1 MFFYILI
8 ITITTTIIYSEK
20 HCVNCKYFVRNPFL
34 DTFGKCSAFRKNTDY
49 NKIDYLVSGKEKI
62 EYKFCVTAR
71 ENEDLCGEEGKMYME
86 RNNCIKDFIIPFI
99 NSIKT
104 NNINI

>member
-1 MFFYILI
+1 MYFYILI
-8 ITITTTIIYSEK
+8 TTLLTTTTTIIYSEK

-99 NSIKT
+99 K